1 MNIENDF
8 LTDFDLFGKT
18 PELYYKGK
26 SKKSSLLGII
36 LTVIYI
42 IIYIAFL
49 IYKLVR
55 MIKRVDVTFYDSYV
69 FKGIPTIQITNN
81 EFYGALGMFGG
92 YDPRLVRIEVHYV
105 RKEKINGEFV
115 EYNNTIL
122 ETEACRPEMFGSE
135 YQHIIKN
142 EGVERYLCIKNVDGL
157 IMEGY
162 SNMDKFSYLN
172 TKFFACLDE
181 AAGCYPLPVIKK
193 YLQYHFVELKL
204 EDNDINPEDYE
215 HPVIRRVVDMN
226 SPVFSGLFQF
236 IYSYIQIV
244 NIETDEDI
252 TGLNFFSDHIRKQT
266 YTRYEHSFIIA
277 SPSIYGDPL
286 TNPNAPIAD
295 VTLQLD
301 AKVLTEKRQY
311 TQLIDV
317 LGDVGGL
324 MEILLT
330 VLNIISSLFTE
341 VLYDQSIVNELFSFD
356 INKKLVIFNN
366 RHKAST
372 KNPNEEKKFVRDVR
386 DLDTIRIQKNFK
398 DLEENKNVEIYS
410 KEKLD
415 NNTNNNGESND
426 IIIAK
431 NNTIAHKK
439 RPKKKKS
446 SSRIVNARNSKSS
459 INQIKDQNMISKE
472 KIENVLNIENESSA
486 ENKENKIRDENTNQ
500 NIENEKNNYLNLSNE
515 ASLRNVYINRWL
527 ICCFW
532 LTSKKRN
539 INKVLFEE
547 GSKML
552 TQRLDILHIF
562 NNVYINEIVQ
572 KKLGVE
578 ARDMDMTDNCKSY
591 INYILEKY
599 KNLNS

>member
-1 MNIENDF
+1 MKILQDLISF
-8 LTDFDLFGKT
+8 LTIFENRHT
-18 PELYYKGK
+18 
-26 SKKSSLLGII
+26 
-36 LTVIYI
+36 
-42 IIYIAFL
+42 
-49 IYKLVR
+49 
-55 MIKRVDVTFYDSYV
+55 
-69 FKGIPTIQITNN
+69 
-81 EFYGALGMFGG
+81 
-92 YDPRLVRIEVHYV
+92 
-105 RKEKINGEFV
+105 
-115 EYNNTIL
+115 
-122 ETEACRPEMFGSE
+122 
-135 YQHIIKN
+135 
-142 EGVERYLCIKNVDGL
+142 
-157 IMEGY
+157 
-162 SNMDKFSYLN
+162 
-172 TKFFACLDE
+172 
-181 AAGCYPLPVIKK
+181 
-193 YLQYHFVELKL
+193 
-204 EDNDINPEDYE
+204 
-215 HPVIRRVVDMN
+215 
-226 SPVFSGLFQF
+226 
-236 IYSYIQIV
+236 
-244 NIETDEDI
+244 
-252 TGLNFFSDHIRKQT
+252 
-266 YTRYEHSFIIA
+266 
-277 SPSIYGDPL
+277 
-286 TNPNAPIAD
+286 
-295 VTLQLD
+295 
-301 AKVLTEKRQY
+301 KVLTEKRQY

-366 RHKAST
+366 RHKGST
-372 KNPNEEKKFVRDVR
+372 KIPNEEKKFVRDVR

-398 DLEENKNVEIYS
+398 ELEENKNVEIYS

-459 INQIKDQNMISKE
+459 INQIKDQNMISNE
-472 KIENVLNIENESSA
+472 KIENVLNIENELSA

-562 NNVYINEIVQ
+562 NNMYINEIVQ

>member
-8 LTDFDLFGKT
+8 LTDFDLFGKS
-18 PELYYKGK
+18 PELYYKGR

-42 IIYIAFL
+42 VIYIAFL

-55 MIKRVDVTFYDSYV
+55 MFKRVDVTFYDSYV
-69 FKGIPTIQITNN
+69 FQGIPSIKLTNN

-92 YDPRLVRIEVHYV
+92 YDPAFVRIEVHYV
-105 RKEKINGEFV
+105 RKEKING
-115 EYNNTIL
+115 NL
-122 ETEACRPEMFGSE
+122 ETIEDIPLELEQCRQEWFGSE

-157 IMEGY
+157 VLEGY
-162 SNMDKFSYLN
+162 SNMERYSYLN
-172 TKFFACLDE
+172 TKFYACIGQE
-181 AAGCYPLPVIKK
+181 GCAPLEYVK
-193 YLQYHFVELKL
+193 QYFQMNYVELKVQ
-204 EDNDINPEDYE
+204 DNDLNPEDYE

-226 SPVFSGLFQF
+226 SPVFSDLFQL

-252 TGLNFFSDHIRKQT
+252 TGLNFFTDHIRKET
-266 YTRYEHSFIIA
+266 YTRYEESFLIA
-277 SPSIYGDPL
+277 SPFIYGDPL

-295 VTLQLD
+295 VTLQLS

-330 VLNIISSLFTE
+330 VLNLISSFFTE

-356 INKKLVIFNN
+356 LNKKLIILNV
-366 RHKAST
+366 RHK
-372 KNPNEEKKFVRDVR
+372 KNEKNANYEKKFVRDVR
-386 DLDTIRIQKNFK
+386 DLDTITIRKNFK
-398 DLEENKNVEIYS
+398 DLEENNNIEIYQ

-415 NNTNNNGESND
+415 NNINNNGESND
-426 IIIAK
+426 IIISK
-431 NNTIAHKK
+431 NNTISHKK
-439 RPKKKKS
+439 KTKKRTA
-446 SSRIVNARNSKSS
+446 SSRIANARNARSS
-459 INQIKDQNMISKE
+459 IRKLSNE
-472 KIENVLNIENESSA
+472 KIENEINAEKKLPVENIENTL
-486 ENKENKIRDENTNQ
+486 KDENTNQ
-500 NIENEKNNYLNLSNE
+500 NIENKENNYLNLSTEQN
-515 ASLRNVYINRWL
+515 LKNVYINTWL

-547 GSKML
+547 GSLML
-552 TQRLDILHIF
+552 TQRLDILNLF
-562 NNVYINEIVQ
+562 NNVYISEILQ
-572 KKLGVE
+572 KKMGIE
-578 ARDMDMTDNCKSY
+578 ARDADMTDGCKSY
-591 INYILEKY
+591 INFIHEQNKGLG
-599 KNLNS
+599 NSYQ

>member
-42 IIYIAFL
+42 VIYIAFL

-55 MIKRVDVTFYDSYV
+55 MFKRVDVTFYDSYV
-69 FKGIPTIQITNN
+69 FQGIPSIKLTNN

-105 RKEKINGEFV
+105 RKEKING
-115 EYNNTIL
+115 NLKTIEDIPL
-122 ETEACRPEMFGSE
+122 ELEQCRQEWFGSE

-157 IMEGY
+157 VLEGY
-162 SNMDKFSYLN
+162 SNMERYSYLN
-172 TKFFACLDE
+172 TKFYACIGQE
-181 AAGCYPLPVIKK
+181 GCAPLEYVK
-193 YLQYHFVELKL
+193 QYFQMNYVELKVQ
-204 EDNDINPEDYE
+204 DNDLNPEDYE

-226 SPVFSGLFQF
+226 SPVFSDLFQL

-252 TGLNFFSDHIRKQT
+252 TGLNFFTDHIRKET
-266 YTRYEHSFIIA
+266 YTRYEESFLIA
-277 SPSIYGDPL
+277 SPSFYGDPL
-286 TNPNAPIAD
+286 TNPYAPIAD
-295 VTLQLD
+295 VTLQLHG
-301 AKVLTEKRQY
+301 KVLTEKRQY

-330 VLNIISSLFTE
+330 VLNLISSFFTE

-356 INKKLVIFNN
+356 LNKKLIILNV
-366 RHKAST
+366 RHK
-372 KNPNEEKKFVRDVR
+372 KNEKNANYEKKFVRDES
-386 DLDTIRIQKNFK
+386 DLDKIRIRKNFK
-398 DLEENKNVEIYS
+398 DLEENNNIEIYQ

-415 NNTNNNGESND
+415 NNINNNGESND
-426 IIIAK
+426 IIISN
-431 NNTIAHKK
+431 NNTISH
-439 RPKKKKS
+439 KKKKKKRTAP
-446 SSRIVNARNSKSS
+446 SRIANARNSRS
-459 INQIKDQNMISKE
+459 IIKLSNE
-472 KIENVLNIENESSA
+472 KIENEINAEKKLPVENIENTL
-486 ENKENKIRDENTNQ
+486 KDENTNQ
-500 NIENEKNNYLNLSNE
+500 NIENKKNNYLNLSTEQN
-515 ASLRNVYINRWL
+515 LKNVYINNWL

-547 GSKML
+547 GSLML
-552 TQRLDILHIF
+552 TQRLDILNLF
-562 NNVYINEIVQ
+562 NNVYISEILQ
-572 KKLGVE
+572 KKMGVE
-578 ARDMDMTDNCKSY
+578 ARDADMTDKCKSY
-591 INYILEKY
+591 INFIHEQNKDLS
-599 KNLNS
+599 NSYQ

>member
-8 LTDFDLFGKT
+8 LTDFDLFGKS
-18 PELYYKGK
+18 PELYYKGR

-42 IIYIAFL
+42 VIYIAFL

-69 FKGIPTIQITNN
+69 FQGIPSIQITNN

-92 YDPRLVRIEVHYV
+92 YDPTRVRIEIHYV
-105 RKEKINGEFV
+105 RQEKINGNFLTV
-115 EYNNTIL
+115 NDTIL
-122 ETEACRPEMFGSE
+122 ETEYCRPEMFGSE
-135 YQHIIKN
+135 YQHLIKN

-181 AAGCYPLPVIKK
+181 AAGCYPLPVIKQ

-204 EDNDINPEDYE
+204 EDNDLNPEDYE

-226 SPVFSGLFQF
+226 SPVFSDLFQF

-252 TGLNFFSDHIRKQT
+252 TGLNFFSDHIRKET
-266 YTRYEHSFIIA
+266 YTRYEESFLIA
-277 SPSIYGDPL
+277 SPFIYGDPL

-295 VTLQLD
+295 VTLQLS

-330 VLNIISSLFTE
+330 VLNLISSFFTE
-341 VLYDQSIVNELFSFD
+341 ALYDQSIVNELFSFD
-356 INKKLVIFNN
+356 LNKKLIIFKV
-366 RHKAST
+366 RHK
-372 KNPNEEKKFVRDVR
+372 K
-386 DLDTIRIQKNFK
+386 
-398 DLEENKNVEIYS
+398 
-410 KEKLD
+410 
-415 NNTNNNGESND
+415 
-426 IIIAK
+426 
-431 NNTIAHKK
+431 
-439 RPKKKKS
+439 
-446 SSRIVNARNSKSS
+446 
-459 INQIKDQNMISKE
+459 
-472 KIENVLNIENESSA
+472 
-486 ENKENKIRDENTNQ
+486 
-500 NIENEKNNYLNLSNE
+500 NEKNANYE
-515 ASLRNVYINRWL
+515 
-527 ICCFW
+527 
-532 LTSKKRN
+532 
-539 INKVLFEE
+539 
-547 GSKML
+547 
-552 TQRLDILHIF
+552 
-562 NNVYINEIVQ
+562 
-572 KKLGVE
+572 
-578 ARDMDMTDNCKSY
+578 
-591 INYILEKY
+591 
-599 KNLNS
+599 KNL

>member
-1 MNIENDF
+1 
-8 LTDFDLFGKT
+8 
-18 PELYYKGK
+18 
-26 SKKSSLLGII
+26 
-36 LTVIYI
+36 
-42 IIYIAFL
+42 
-49 IYKLVR
+49 
-55 MIKRVDVTFYDSYV
+55 
-69 FKGIPTIQITNN
+69 
-81 EFYGALGMFGG
+81 
-92 YDPRLVRIEVHYV
+92 
-105 RKEKINGEFV
+105 
-115 EYNNTIL
+115 
-122 ETEACRPEMFGSE
+122 
-135 YQHIIKN
+135 
-142 EGVERYLCIKNVDGL
+142 
-157 IMEGY
+157 
-162 SNMDKFSYLN
+162 
-172 TKFFACLDE
+172 
-181 AAGCYPLPVIKK
+181 
-193 YLQYHFVELKL
+193 
-204 EDNDINPEDYE
+204 
-215 HPVIRRVVDMN
+215 
-226 SPVFSGLFQF
+226 
-236 IYSYIQIV
+236 
-244 NIETDEDI
+244 
-252 TGLNFFSDHIRKQT
+252 
-266 YTRYEHSFIIA
+266 
-277 SPSIYGDPL
+277 
-286 TNPNAPIAD
+286 
-295 VTLQLD
+295 
-301 AKVLTEKRQY
+301 
-311 TQLIDV
+311 
-317 LGDVGGL
+317 

-330 VLNIISSLFTE
+330 VLNLISSIFTE

-356 INKKLVIFNN
+356 LNKKLVIFNN
-366 RHKAST
+366 RHKANT
-372 KNPNEEKKFVRDVR
+372 KNVEQEKKFVRDVR

-398 DLEENKNVEIYS
+398 ELEENKNVEIYS

-459 INQIKDQNMISKE
+459 INQIKDQNMISNE
-472 KIENVLNIENESSA
+472 KIENVLNIENELSA

-562 NNVYINEIVQ
+562 NNMYINEIVQ